1 MRVKI
6 CRKNVR
12 CILKKHKNH
21 AVKANLHRRFKTTV
35 SLFVEIFFD
44 RIPAFWQKNV
54 RCTVGKAHDTV
65 NKNFTFLE
73 VSIWQKFVRCKARG
87 KNQNENLQ
95 KIYIYGVT
103 MH

>member
-1 MRVKI
+1 MS
-6 CRKNVR
+6 
-12 CILKKHKNH
+12 KKF
-21 AVKANLHRRFKTTV
+21 FK
-35 SLFVEIFFD
+35 

-54 RCTVGKAHDTV
+54 RCTVGGAHGTV

-103 MH
+103 ICRKNVRLV